1 MRAPPILLLT
11 LLAVAAPLRAQ
22 DSVIVIRPD
31 AVQPDSLQRGGLP
44 PGVVS
49 SLLRRFNDSATTRFW
64 GDMDLPP
71 GSLLSGT
78 VGVFRGSVRLAGRI
92 EGSLLVINGSL
103 AVLPGG
109 TVTGD
114 VLVVG
119 GRISVA
125 EGGRIEGDR
134 EVYWDAA
141 PVVRDEEGRLVR
153 RGGRRPLSVLSSA
166 TARFQKGP
174 VRASLTVG
182 TGGTY
187 NRIEGLPVVFGP
199 SLDWHLAPAT
209 HLNLN
214 VRGILRTSAD
224 GAGLREDFGY
234 RANGEFR
241 FGQPQGFALGV
252 LGYSEVQGIEDHP
265 LSRSEVGWSSL
276 LFQRDQW
283 DYYLRQGVGVYSYA
297 YLTPA
302 LRLDLD
308 LRRDRE
314 SSVLANDPW
323 SLFRNTDR
331 WRPNPLVDDG
341 HYVVAHARLLYDT
354 RDDRNTPSSGWWI
367 SAEGERDWSNDVA
380 PLVLPTSIRS
390 PLPTD
395 RTYAFNR
402 VRLDLRRYNWLT
414 PRARLNLR
422 FLAEGWAGGD
432 PLPLQRRVALGGA
445 DYLPGYEFRS
455 FNCAPAGY
463 NDPSR
468 AALCDRLMLVQ
479 AEYRT
484 RLDLGLGRSA
494 RGPGWNEVDRYLGL
508 NQLDLVFFSDAGK
521 SWLSGPGPG
530 RVPNNRIPSFKEWK
544 ADVGVG
550 LDLGG
555 AGVYLARALTDSEP
569 LRVALR
575 LQHRF

>member
-1 MRAPPILLLT
+1 MRPSLLVLF
-11 LLAVAAPLRAQ
+11 LAFLAAPLRAQ
-22 DSVIVIRPD
+22 DSVIIIRPD
-31 AVQPDSLQRGGLP
+31 AAQPDSLERTGLP
-44 PGVVS
+44 SQVVDE
-49 SLLRRFNDSATTRFW
+49 LLQRFNDSATTRFW
-64 GDMDLPP
+64 GDMDLPA
-71 GSLLSGT
+71 GSALSGS

-92 EGSLLVINGSL
+92 DGPLLVINGSL

-119 GRISVA
+119 GRITVA
-125 EGGRIEGDR
+125 EGGRIAGDR
-134 EVYWDAA
+134 RVYWDAA
-141 PVVRDEEGRLVR
+141 PVIRNGEGLLVR
-153 RGGRRPLSVLSSA
+153 RGPRRPLPVFSSA
-166 TARFQKGP
+166 TARFQSGP
-174 VRASLTVG
+174 LRAAVTVG

-209 HLNLN
+209 ELNLN

-234 RANGEFR
+234 HATGEFR

-252 LGYSEVQGIEDHP
+252 EGYSEVQGIENHP
-265 LSRSEVGWSSL
+265 LSRSEVGWSAL

-283 DYYLRQGVGVYSYA
+283 DYYLRQGVGAYSYA
-297 YLTPA
+297 YLSPA
-302 LRLDLD
+302 FRVDLG
-308 LRRDRE
+308 LRRDQE
-314 SSVLANDPW
+314 SSVRANDPW
-323 SLFRNTDR
+323 SLFRNSDR

-341 HYVVAHARLLYDT
+341 HYVAAHARLLYDT
-354 RDDRNTPSSGWWI
+354 RDDRNAPTSGWWL

-380 PLVLPTSIRS
+380 PLVLPTSIRA
-390 PLPTD
+390 PVPTE

-402 VRLDLRRYNWLT
+402 VRLDLRRYNRLS
-414 PRARLNLR
+414 PRSRLNFR

-432 PLPLQRRVALGGA
+432 PLPVQRRVALGGA
-445 DYLPGYEFRS
+445 DYLPGYEFRA
-455 FNCAPAGY
+455 FNCAPGGY
-463 NDPSR
+463 SDPSH
-468 AALCDRLMLVQ
+468 AALCDRLMLAQ

-484 RLDLGLGRSA
+484 RLDLGFGRTA
-494 RGPGWNEVDRYLGL
+494 RGPGWAEVDRYLGL
-508 NQLDLVFFSDAGK
+508 SQLDLVFFTDAGK
-521 SWLSGPGPG
+521 SWLSGAGPG
-530 RVPNNRIPSFKEWK
+530 RVPNDRIPSFREWK

-555 AGVYLARALTDSEP
+555 AGIYLARALTDSEP
-569 LRVALR
+569 LRVAFR